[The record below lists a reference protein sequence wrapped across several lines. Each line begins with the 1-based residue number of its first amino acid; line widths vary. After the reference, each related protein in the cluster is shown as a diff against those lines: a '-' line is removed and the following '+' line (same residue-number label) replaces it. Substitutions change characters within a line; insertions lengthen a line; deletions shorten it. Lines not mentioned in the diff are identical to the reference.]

1 MRTRKSN
8 LRPPRRFCPPPA
20 RTANLTVVIIGL
32 KVLNEMKTN
41 WKRKLMR
48 KLFAVGALLCSSIM
62 FGANSN
68 EHTYNAPFDKVW
80 TACVQAA
87 SENFVVTHSEKES
100 GILSFKQGVSLMS
113 NSYGTD
119 VGVSVIKVSDTQT
132 EVIVH
137 PQKEKFQL
145 ASNLGHISKVY
156 FKALDEKLK

>member
-1 MRTRKSN
+1 
-8 LRPPRRFCPPPA
+8 
-20 RTANLTVVIIGL
+20 
-32 KVLNEMKTN
+32 
-41 WKRKLMR
+41 MR
-48 KLFAVGALLCSSIM
+48 KLLVVGGLLCSSM
-62 FGANSN
+62 VFGANNN

-87 SENFVVTHSEKES
+87 SEKFVVTHSEKES
-100 GILSFKQGVSLMS
+100 GILSFKQGASLMS

-119 VGVSVIKVSDTQT
+119 VGVSVIKISDTQT